1 MAIQAVDPYPFWYDL
16 KNYKL
21 IFLRGDIVAAL
32 SVALMALPQAMAYA
46 FLADLPTSAGIW
58 SVVFGAIFTAAFG
71 QSRFLVSGT
80 TNMVAILIQSGASE
94 IIHTYYAGAVGL
106 EREIIAQRIVIE
118 IVLLIGIFQVL
129 AGVLRLG
136 RLTQF
141 SSRSVIVGYIAGGA
155 LAIAV
160 TQLFPFFGIPEKE
173 GYQPIY
179 LKAWLLI
186 GQFYKLHIPTTLLS
200 IGCLVLLIFL
210 YRASVKIP
218 SAAIVFILAGSAV
231 ALFNLA
237 PEHAKS
243 LFDVGYGEQ
252 IERVTLLQDIGPVFS
267 DSPRFTLPY
276 FEFRILA
283 KIIPLSFAIALLS
296 VIEAT
301 SIGRHYTSSKEPPY
315 NDNQEI
321 YGLGISNFLSAF
333 FGAMPS
339 SGSFS
344 RSALNKSSGART
356 RFSAIFSG
364 GFVFLFVLT
373 LGFLVNKIPISA
385 LSALMIFTAY
395 TMVNF
400 KHFFICLRAT
410 RGDAFVVITTLLS
423 SMVFT
428 LDIALYIGVVLS
440 IVLYLKR
447 AAVPFLVEYAFNNI
461 GKLRPLDADEER
473 PDPRICIIQA
483 EGELFFG
490 AADLLQT
497 KLRNIS
503 EDEAIKVVILQLL
516 NTRYIDASI
525 CLALRQVL
533 SYLTNTGRK
542 LILSGVSEEV
552 WKVLEESGL
561 LRKIGEENIFP
572 ANEQLPS
579 EPTRNAYKLAKN
591 HT

>member
-1 MAIQAVDPYPFWYDL
+1 MAIQAIDPYPFWNDL
-16 KNYKL
+16 KKYQL
-21 IFLRGDIVAAL
+21 SFLKGDIVAAL

-46 FLADLPTSAGIW
+46 FLADLPTSMGIW
-58 SVVFGAIFTAAFG
+58 SVVFGAFFTAAFG

-80 TNMVAILIQSGASE
+80 TNMIAILILSGTSE
-94 IIHTYYAGAVGL
+94 ILHTYYAGAEGL
-106 EREIIAQRIVIE
+106 EREIAAQRIVVE

-129 AGVLRLG
+129 AGLLGLG

-141 SSRSVIVGYIAGGA
+141 TSRSVIVGYIAGAA

-160 TQLFPFFGIPEKE
+160 TQLFPFFGIRESE

-179 LKAWLLI
+179 SQALSLI
-186 GQFYKLHIPTTLLS
+186 GQLYNLHLPTALLS
-200 IGCLVLLIFL
+200 FGCLLVLVFL
-210 YRASVKIP
+210 YRVSDKIP
-218 SAAIVFILAGSAV
+218 GAAIVFLLAGSIV

-237 PEHAKS
+237 PEGAKS
-243 LFDVGYGEQ
+243 AFEVAHGERL
-252 IERVTLLQDIGPVFS
+252 ERVTLLQDIGPVFS
-267 DSPRFTLPY
+267 DFPKFSAPY
-276 FEFRILA
+276 FEFRILV

-301 SIGRHYTSSKEPPY
+301 SIGRSHTSSKKPPY

-321 YGLGISNFLSAF
+321 YGLGISNFFSAF

-344 RSALNKSSGART
+344 RSALNKASGAHT
-356 RFSAIFSG
+356 RFSAMISG
-364 GFVFLFVLT
+364 GFVFLFVAT
-373 LGFLVNKIPISA
+373 LGFLVNKIPIAA

-395 TMVNF
+395 SMVNF

-410 RGDAFVVITTLLS
+410 RADAFVVLATLIS
-423 SMVFT
+423 SMIFT
-428 LDIALYIGVVLS
+428 LDIALYIGVALS
-440 IVLYLKR
+440 IALYLKR
-447 AAVPFLVEYAFNNI
+447 AAIPSLIEYAFNNI
-461 GKLRPLDADEER
+461 GKLRPLDAEEER
-473 PDPRICIIQA
+473 PDPRICIVQA

-497 KLRNIS
+497 KLRDIS

-533 SYLTNTGRK
+533 NYLTNTGRK

-552 WKVLEESGL
+552 WKVLDESGL

-579 EPTRNAYKLAKN
+579 EPTRNAYKLAKEYA
-591 HT
+591 